1 MAEENVVQTNIVA
14 TSNMSSLIGD
24 LNKVSLALTGLQEK
38 LNATN
43 KGLATQ
49 VAVMNRAFSETLRS
63 TGQFS
68 THFVSLASDVDKFG
82 SQLDKGQLKLNQF
95 FRVYRDHTKNSGNLI
110 KDLARQQVQLQNA
123 ILQPLGRNA
132 EGLMQYNV
140 HIPRGLDNV
149 KHSAQLASQELAIMN
164 KVVQEGANQLINW
177 GKNTQ
182 WAGRQLTVGLTVPM
196 AAFGKAAADAFKQ
209 ADEQL
214 VRLTKVYGGLTAT
227 TASELAKV
235 RKDVTATAQ
244 ELAKGYGASF
254 TETLGLAADIA
265 ATGKQGNELLT
276 SIKETTRL
284 SVLGE
289 VDRQEAMKATLAIQ
303 SAFKQNTDELGQSI
317 NFLNAVENQTSTTL
331 QDLVE
336 AIPKAG
342 PVIQGLGGSVKDL
355 ALYLT
360 AMKEGGINAGEGA
373 NALKSGL
380 ASLINPTKVAKEMFA
395 GFGIDLG
402 GIVTTNAGN
411 LTNML
416 LALQNSLDQ
425 LNPLQK
431 QQALEQLFG
440 KFQFARMNA
449 LFANLGKQGSQTL
462 QVLDL
467 MKASSQDLAN
477 IAGRELSQVT
487 ESASGKYRRAVEG
500 LKSDLAGIG
509 DQFLSIS
516 TTLINVI
523 DKVIRFLD
531 KLPDPVKKALS
542 FVGMLTATAGPLIM
556 LTGVLGNFF
565 GYIIKGVYHFK
576 SLFKGAEGWKL
587 LTPEILA
594 ANKAGDLAEQTFYSD
609 AKAAAI
615 LKQAI
620 DGLSASY
627 LTLSTRM
634 ETGVIGVNAPITAA
648 AAMAEAKAR
657 QVNPGSKYISP
668 TDTRSMSHHNPV
680 ASMSSEQKASQTMF
694 GVTPGAPIVNNI
706 IRDNPQMFM
715 ETDLPKIQG
724 VSAIKGVSTGIV
736 AEEAAKW
743 HAMTASLAMQSKA
756 EIAKLKTEIKQTG
769 LVTSSVSEAYDALL
783 PQMNV
788 ITSNAAKASAQIV
801 AELQQNKITA
811 DQARTKIMQ
820 MNAEIEAMMVQAAQS
835 TALNLGRTVD
845 VTKVPLLNQPVV
857 DPNTGKSNMK
867 EMLKSGRTR
876 SLVNKIASVLG
887 VKTYGAPYSIETTMP
902 KRLNAGGKV
911 YNPSRD
917 GNVVPGD
924 TSINYD
930 NTPAILH
937 EGGFILNQKAS
948 MLNPDLVRLAQNGL
962 NSGGSVVP
970 ALLTPGETYFPP
982 QLAQQLMPT
991 LESANNGG
999 RVNFRALGGMVNSN
1013 QVGYG
1018 TSAASLP
1025 KAYLSLAHLFGGFRS
1040 QGAKYFRASRN
1051 KWDRHGA
1058 TTSTFAE
1065 EGSGS
1070 LPYHLLRSRQ
1080 AKLYENEILK
1090 QYGISPTK
1098 RGDVLVH
1105 SFPPRIVNR
1114 LKKLGYGVD
1123 DYIPK
1128 TVLTSL
1134 GIKVSGSAEAFKA
1147 LPTTW
1152 VKNRSKFNQ
1161 AIKKPREKYSVD
1173 KNGKPNGWGDAWRP
1187 QKWDDMQS
1195 LLIKLKDMG
1204 VPPQEAKRIAQ
1215 VAADNVNRITTG
1227 YQGEMSEEFWGKI
1240 INASELM
1247 AIRSSGVST
1256 FAVGGKVHSG
1266 KQNYGYKQLWTLA
1279 GNTGKSM
1286 FRGEYKSPLHLTD
1299 EYQDYIKGVQAD
1311 YWNKLPK
1318 DANGQHWYTPEQLRL
1333 QREGK
1338 SKPFTN
1344 PQPKRFY
1351 QDLANDTPA
1360 HGALQIGRFQ
1370 PEMHVRNQYIG
1381 PQLRYRMPA
1390 GKNWRDE
1397 GFIKPAPVLGSI
1409 EDRAKSALFR
1419 YMQGDYQA
1427 IGQPEVQQY
1436 LSTIRSKFTGILH
1449 RGVDLRHA
1457 DMLPPFVKD
1466 AMRTQQFDDLIG
1478 KEFIMR
1484 RSSWSKNIKT
1494 AQGFGRGIDG
1504 KGIQQVV
1511 ITAAVKN
1518 RNAVPASEIFPDL
1531 TFQTP
1536 KGPVAVN
1543 ESEVYMGGKFRIVE
1557 AAKGKLRLQAVYDAP
1572 REHGGPVNAGRPYL
1586 VGERGPELFVP
1597 KNSGGIIPHY
1607 ALGGKVKAAGTMAGI
1622 AAQLF
1627 GSQIGGG
1634 VGSMV
1639 GGEKGRAVGASVGSG
1654 IGTAAML
1661 ASFIPMLTGL
1671 GRAADG
1677 AEGKVGKFGKALN
1690 LAKGAIGMIPGP
1702 AKIAIIAVAAIGAGF
1717 IAWKKHMDEVAK
1729 TSRLAFAGAIQPLNT
1744 FDKKLKAAREGINT
1758 LNKSQRDL
1766 IASNTGAGIPGVA
1779 MTIKDFDA
1787 LKTSVK
1793 STYPEIIKLFNQT
1806 DSSKLNDVV
1815 AGIKIQLMA
1824 AGDSAEKAQSKVA
1837 ALLSSSEKSGQTTS
1851 VLLSA
1856 QVQQIK
1862 DLDTA
1867 ASAMLNYLSKAQARG
1882 GSADFVGSMLQS
1894 FSTMDSAMSASSV
1907 KNGSTKALQEQF
1919 DKLNA
1924 SRAKGLK
1931 LTQEQIDEL
1940 AKTNP
1945 LLASTLSVSDKIG
1958 DAYAKWRIQ
1967 LAGVNK
1973 DLTGLTSKQL
1983 QDVAIYATQ
1992 VNDIFA
1998 KFADTSTKEAQS
2010 GPLGGLA
2017 KSISDYNIK
2026 QKAMEKASQNGY
2038 AKTTASIK
2046 DQIKLKEK
2054 QIKQIQDE
2062 ADARKKALQDQQS
2075 AEDTKLQ
2082 IQQEQLKY
2090 QDALASGNMSA
2101 AAIAQLN
2108 IKRLV
2113 GASAEKNASEAI
2125 DTKAKADI
2133 EKIQAQIDALNA
2145 KGESI
2150 SSKPAYAAKTS
2161 PLAAIYADLN
2171 TLLATIEKDR
2181 PGKANA
2187 NDQKVF
2193 DALMTQLRKI
2203 DPKAAAAINPLG
2215 SGATQSAPGPS
2226 DIVNGKVNIPQ
2237 GSPKS
2242 IKDFNDLVA
2251 KTDSAVT
2258 AQIALNTG
2266 KQITELQQIKA
2277 ILSGR
2282 KDVGTGTGKS
2292 NDPFVISG
2300 NQYKITPGNYSGSG
2314 GFRDLVN
2321 QNKLKAGEYFEYKG
2335 EKYKVLVG
2343 SDAKLNWMRGDMV
2356 APQNKAAGGL
2366 ISGPGT
2372 GTSDSIFMPM
2382 LPKGKYAAGA
2392 YVSTG
2397 EYVVRAAAVKQPGVL
2412 HLLDQINNMKYKV
2425 PSMSTYSTQQSQQMS
2440 TSQNV
2445 YNTSFYVTES
2455 VDLEDAMRRWDEH
2468 IGLKNARIGTHKEL
2482 KFDPRKMMQP

>member
-24 LNKVSLALTGLQEK
+24 LNRVSSALTGLQEK

-49 VAVMNRAFSETLRS
+49 VAVMNRTFAETLRS

-95 FRVYRDHTKNSGNLI
+95 FRVYRDHTRNSGNLI
-110 KDLARQQVQLQNA
+110 KDLAKQQVQLQNA

-227 TASELAKV
+227 SATELAKV
-235 RKDVTATAQ
+235 RKDVSATAQ
-244 ELAKGYGASF
+244 ELAKSYGASF
-254 TETLGLAADIA
+254 NETLGLAADIA
-265 ATGKQGNELLT
+265 ATGKQGNELLN

-303 SAFKQNTDELGQSI
+303 SAFKQNTEELAQSI
-317 NFLNAVENQTSTTL
+317 DFLNAVENQTSTTL

-342 PVIQGLGGSVKDL
+342 PVVKGLGGDVKDL

-360 AMKEGGINAGEGA
+360 AMKEGGINAAEGA

-402 GIVTTNAGN
+402 GLVTRNAGN
-411 LTNML
+411 LTGML
-416 LALQNSLDQ
+416 TSLQTALDQ

-462 QVLDL
+462 QVMDL

-509 DQFLSIS
+509 DQFLAIN

-523 DKVIRFLD
+523 DKVVRFLD
-531 KLPDPVKKALS
+531 KLPDPVKKVLS

-594 ANKAGDLAEQTFYSD
+594 ANKAGDAAEATFYSD

-627 LTLSTRM
+627 LTLSQRM
-634 ETGVIGVNAPITAA
+634 EAGVIGVNAPITAA
-648 AAMAEAKAR
+648 AAMAETKAR
-657 QVNPGSKYISP
+657 QVNPGSRYISP
-668 TDTRSMSHHNPV
+668 IDTRSMSHHNPV
-680 ASMSSEQKASQTMF
+680 ASMTPEQRASQTMF
-694 GVTPGAPIVNNI
+694 GVTPGAPMVNNI
-706 IRDNPQMFM
+706 IRDNPQMLM
-715 ETDLPKIQG
+715 DTDLPKIQG

-743 HAMTASLAMQSKA
+743 HAMTAALAMQSKA

-783 PQMNV
+783 PQMNT

-811 DQARTKIMQ
+811 DQARMKIMQ
-820 MNAEIEAMMVQAAQS
+820 MNTEIEAMMVQAAQS

-887 VKTYGAPYSIETTMP
+887 VKTYGAPYSIETTVP

-911 YNPSRD
+911 YNPARD

-930 NTPAILH
+930 NTPAVLH

-948 MLNPDLVRLAQNGL
+948 MLNPDLVRVAENGL
-962 NSGGSVVP
+962 NSGGKVVP

-982 QLAQQLMPT
+982 SLAEKIMPT
-991 LESANNGG
+991 LEAANSGE

-1013 QVGYG
+1013 QIGYG
-1018 TSAASLP
+1018 ASAASLP

-1058 TTSTFAE
+1058 TTATFAE

-1080 AKLYENEILK
+1080 AKLYENDILK

-1128 TVLTSL
+1128 TILESL
-1134 GIKVSGSAEAFKA
+1134 GIKVTGTAEAFKA

-1161 AIKKPREKYSVD
+1161 AIKKPRAKHSVD
-1173 KNGKPNGWGDAWRP
+1173 KNGKPNGWGDDGVWRP

-1204 VPPQEAKRIAQ
+1204 VPPEEAKKIAQ
-1215 VAADNVNRITTG
+1215 RAADNVNRITNG
-1227 YQGEMSEEFWGKI
+1227 YQGEMSEEYWGKI

-1247 AIRSSGVST
+1247 AIRSSGTSLL
-1256 FAVGGKVHSG
+1256 AVGGKVTGG
-1266 KQNYGYKQLWTLA
+1266 KKNYGYKFP
-1279 GNTGKSM
+1279 TGANGIRLFK
-1286 FRGEYKSPLHLTD
+1286 GLYKSPLMHSD
-1299 EYQDYIKGVQAD
+1299 EWKAYLEKSHAD
-1311 YWNKLPK
+1311 RWAKAPK
-1318 DANGQHWYTPEQLRL
+1318 DELGQVWDTPDHLRMM
-1333 QREGK
+1333 REGK
-1338 SKPFTN
+1338 INRGKYPM
-1344 PQPKRFY
+1344 PKKWY
-1351 QDLANDTPA
+1351 QDLSNDDPM
-1360 HGALQIGRFQ
+1360 HGTLQIGRYQ
-1370 PEMHVRNQYIG
+1370 GPIHVRNQYVGAQI
-1381 PQLRYRMPA
+1381 RYRMPV
-1390 GKNWRDE
+1390 GQNWHDE
-1397 GFIKPAPVLGSI
+1397 GFSAPAPVLGTV

-1419 YMQGDYQA
+1419 YMQGDYSA
-1427 IGQPEVQQY
+1427 IHDSSVQSY
-1436 LSTIRSKFTGILH
+1436 LSTIRTKFSGTLH
-1449 RGVDLRHA
+1449 RGVNWRSTDS
-1457 DMLPPFVKD
+1457 LPPFIKS
-1466 AMRTQQFDDLIG
+1466 LIAEKKWDELVG

-1484 RSSWSKNIKT
+1484 RASWSKNPKT
-1494 AQGFGRGIDG
+1494 AKGFGLGMEG
-1504 KGIQQVV
+1504 KGYNQV
-1511 ITAAVKN
+1511 ILTADVKN

-1536 KGPVAVN
+1536 KGPVKVN
-1543 ESEVYMGGKFRIVE
+1543 ESEVYMGGKFKIVS
-1557 AAKGKLRLQAVYDAP
+1557 AANGKIRLQAVYDAP
-1572 REHGGPVNAGRPYL
+1572 VDGKRENGGPVSGGRPYL
-1586 VGERGPELFVP
+1586 VGEKGPEVFVP

-1607 ALGGKVKAAGTMAGI
+1607 ALGGKVKAAGTVAGI
-1622 AAQLF
+1622 LAQLF
-1627 GSQIGGG
+1627 GQQIGEKI
-1634 VGSMV
+1634 GSAV
-1639 GGEKGRAVGASVGSG
+1639 GGEQGKGVGGSIG
-1654 IGTAAML
+1654 AGVGTAAMF
-1661 ASFIPMLTGL
+1661 ASFIPMFSGL
-1671 GRAADG
+1671 GKAASG
-1677 AEGKVGKFGKALN
+1677 AEGQIGKFRKGLRMAS
-1690 LAKGAIGMIPGP
+1690 LAIQLMPP
-1702 AKIAIIAVAAIGAGF
+1702 QAKIAVVAIAAIGAGF
-1717 IAWKKHMDEVAK
+1717 MAWKKHAEAVAK
-1729 TSRLAFAGAIQPLNT
+1729 TNRLAFAGAVQPLAD
-1744 FDKKLKAAREGINT
+1744 FDRQLKKVRDGYAAIGAHQ
-1758 LNKSQRDL
+1758 KDL

-1779 MTIKDFDA
+1779 MSVKDFEA
-1787 LKTSVK
+1787 LKQKVK
-1793 STYPEIIKLFNQT
+1793 STYPEIVKLFNQT
-1806 DSSKLNDVV
+1806 PTNKLSDVV
-1815 AGIKIQLMA
+1815 AGIKAQLMA
-1824 AGDSAEKAQSKVA
+1824 AGDSAQSAQAKIA
-1837 ALLSSSEKSGQTTS
+1837 ALLSQSDKSNLMTS
-1851 VLLSA
+1851 TLLSS
-1856 QVQQIK
+1856 QVQSIK
-1862 DLDTA
+1862 DIDSAA
-1867 ASAMLNYLSKAQARG
+1867 ASMLKFLSKAQDRG
-1882 GSADFVGSMLQS
+1882 GAEDFAGSLLQT
-1894 FSTMDSAMSASSV
+1894 FSTLDTAMVNAS
-1907 KNGSTKALQEQF
+1907 KKDGPLKALDSQF
-1919 DKLNA
+1919 KAIN
-1924 SRAKGLK
+1924 SSQSKNIK

-1945 LLASTLSVSDKIG
+1945 ILAGMLSTSDNIG
-1958 DAYAKWRIQ
+1958 DAYAKWRIA

-1973 DLTGLTSKQL
+1973 DLSGLNSSQL
-1983 QDVAIYATQ
+1983 KGIAEYVTQ
-1992 VNDIFA
+1992 VNDFFT
-1998 KFADTSTKEAQS
+1998 KTGDVSTTEAQG
-2010 GPLGGLA
+2010 GPLGSLA
-2017 KSISDYNIK
+2017 KTVDSYNKK
-2026 QKAMEKASQNGY
+2026 QRAMEAASQNGY
-2038 AKTTASIK
+2038 ARTAASIK

-2062 ADARKKALQDQQS
+2062 ANARKKALQQQTQ
-2075 AEDTKLQ
+2075 AEDIKLQ

-2101 AAIAQLN
+2101 AAMSQLN

-2113 GASAEKNASEAI
+2113 GQSQQTNAATAI
-2125 DTKAKADI
+2125 DDAAQKKIDKL
-2133 EKIQAQIDALNA
+2133 EKEIDALNT
-2145 KGESI
+2145 KGEALNA
-2150 SSKPAYAAKTS
+2150 KTPYTAKTS
-2161 PLAAIYADLN
+2161 PLTAIYADLN
-2171 TLLATIEKDR
+2171 TLLQTIERDR
-2181 PGKANA
+2181 PGAA
-2187 NDQKVF
+2187 TSQDQKTF
-2193 DALMTQLRKI
+2193 DSLMVQLRKLN
-2203 DPKAAAAINPLG
+2203 PSLANEINPSGTGLVG
-2215 SGATQSAPGPS
+2215 SKLKSAPGPS
-2226 DIVNGKVNIPQ
+2226 DLLTLNN
-2237 GSPKS
+2237 PKS
-2242 IKDFNDLVA
+2242 TGDFNNLLS
-2251 KTDSAVT
+2251 KTNDAV
-2258 AQIALNTG
+2258 QQKIRDNTG
-2266 KQITELQQIKA
+2266 QQIKELK
-2277 ILSGR
+2277 IIQGLLSGR
-2282 KDVGTGTGKS
+2282 KDVG
-2292 NDPFVISG
+2292 
-2300 NQYKITPGNYSGSG
+2300 SGSG
-2314 GFRDLVN
+2314 TKSDPYTVAKNDKYKNKNYTLTAGIDTKEIIKS
-2321 QNKLKAGEYFEYKG
+2321 NKLVRGDYFEYDGKLF
-2335 EKYKVLVG
+2335 LVDNG
-2343 SDAKLNWMRGDMV
+2343 YDSRTRQPV
-2356 APQNKAAGGL
+2356 ASIVKKAQGGL
-2366 ISGPGT
+2366 LRGPGT

-2382 LPKGKYAAGA
+2382 MPSGRFASGA
-2392 YVSTG
+2392 YVSNG
-2397 EYVVRAAAVKQPGVL
+2397 EYIVKAAAVAQPGML
-2412 HLLDQINNMKYKV
+2412 SLLDNINSMKYKV
-2425 PSMSTYSTQQSQQMS
+2425 PSSPSYSKNIGTTQN
-2440 TSQNV
+2440 TIGQNV
-2445 YNTSFYVTES
+2445 YNTTFYVTES
-2455 VDLEDAMRRWDEH
+2455 VDLDEAMRKWDQH

-2482 KFDPRKMMQP
+2482 TLDPRRTV